1 MTNSERTT
9 EDFGVCSKVSFC
21 SLLLVLQDTL
31 TKKKIVENDRQ
42 KLLQVIEELDE
53 KKKVALRDAWQK
65 VNVDFGSIFSLL
77 LPGSQAKLTPLPGK
91 DILDGLV
98 VSFDPL

>member
-9 EDFGVCSKVSFC
+9 KDFGVCSKVSFR

-98 VSFDPL
+98 VSFDSL

>member
-9 EDFGVCSKVSFC
+9 EDSGVFVRRFHFVLCFS
-21 SLLLVLQDTL
+21 LQDTL

-98 VSFDPL
+98 VSFDSL